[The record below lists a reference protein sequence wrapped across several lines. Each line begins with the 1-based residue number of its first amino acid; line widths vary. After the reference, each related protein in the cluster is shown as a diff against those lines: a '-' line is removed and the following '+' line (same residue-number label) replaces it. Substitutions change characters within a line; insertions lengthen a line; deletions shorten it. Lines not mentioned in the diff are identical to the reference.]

1 MPPAAGRSSWVSRP
15 VPRARHAVVCR
26 GAYIQHD
33 ARAQESSSVHVG
45 RDAPPCSPEPGAS
58 TQNAPNYTLLPG
70 AMDDQLLEALLAAG
84 IPAFAMSSGLTTK
97 DFGWG
102 TPTFF
107 KMVGK

>member
-1 MPPAAGRSSWVSRP
+1 MSLRAPLNPAYQPKNRP
-15 VPRARHAVVCR
+15 N
-26 GAYIQHD
+26 D
-33 ARAQESSSVHVG
+33 
-45 RDAPPCSPEPGAS
+45 
-58 TQNAPNYTLLPG
+58 TLLPG

-84 IPAFAMSSGLTTK
+84 VPAFAMSSGLTTK